1 MGEPWVVLPIE
12 LRSNLELVF
21 EPGVIELRSNL
32 ELVFEPGVIV
42 LAKKGEFKERW
53 DCLLTAIDQSDI
65 TIRGYGA
72 VLRMRKRDYRNPPY
86 PKGEEWKH
94 GLKLEGCRRILVEG
108 LRIESSGGD

>member
-1 MGEPWVVLPIE
+1 MGEPWVVLP
-12 LRSNLELVF
+12 
-21 EPGVIELRSNL
+21 IELRSNL